1 MQTRRHR
8 DWEHG
13 IQLEEVLTPTPPS
26 TNCEIKN
33 ERERESEIILTHK
46 KLEINECTKF
56 VDMYHSETPD
66 ENKELIIS
74 ALRVK
79 NSEKELF
86 KQHLHLVWG

>member
-1 MQTRRHR
+1 M
-8 DWEHG
+8 
-13 IQLEEVLTPTPPS
+13 EEKQENTMY
-26 TNCEIKN
+26 CEIKN

-79 NSEKELF
+79 NSEKR
-86 KQHLHLVWG
+86 VI